1 MDERE
6 KGFECLPAER
16 EKSIS
21 RAAFFFAPPQAGD
34 RLTQ

>member
-21 RAAFFFAPPQAGD
+21 RTAFILR
-34 RLTQ
+34 RLKLATG